1 MEQKLYDVAI
11 IGGGP
16 GGYTAGLY
24 CARSGFS
31 VVVLEKLSPGGQMA
45 TTGQVD
51 NYPGFEGGVDGF
63 ELGEKMQRGAERFGV
78 ETRFAEVTGV
88 ELAAVP
94 KVIQTS
100 EGEVRARA
108 VVLATGASPREM
120 GLPGERELRGRGV
133 AYCATCDGMMYRNK
147 TVAVLG
153 GGNSAVADA
162 LYLSKLCREVYLI
175 HRRDTL
181 RATKIYH
188 ELLQNT
194 PNVEFR
200 WNSVVTELHRKETLT
215 GIRLKD
221 VHTGAETD
229 LPCDGIFV
237 SVGRKPSTSLFEG
250 QLELDKAGYIAA
262 GETTETSV
270 PGVYAIGDVRT
281 KPLRQVVTAV
291 SDGAA
296 AVHMAEAYLAEA
308 GRSMAVS
315 TKSSLNL

>member
-120 GLPGERELRGRGV
+120 GLPGEQELRGRGV

-181 RATKIYH
+181 RASKVYMDALKDSGIQI
-188 ELLQNT
+188 L
-194 PNVEFR
+194 
-200 WNSVVTELHRKETLT
+200 WNSRAVGLLRDK
-215 GIRLKD
+215 R
-221 VHTGAETD
+221 
-229 LPCDGIFV
+229 V
-237 SVGRKPSTSLFEG
+237 SGLVLE
-250 QLELDKAGYIAA
+250 ELDEQGYIKAD
-262 GETTETSV
+262 ETTRTGL
-270 PGVYAIGDVRT
+270 PGVFAVGDVRT
-281 KPLRQVVTAV
+281 KPLRQIVTATA
-291 SDGAA
+291 DGATA
-296 AVHMAEAYLAEA
+296 SHFIEQYLMEEN
-308 GRSMAVS
+308 R
-315 TKSSLNL
+315 